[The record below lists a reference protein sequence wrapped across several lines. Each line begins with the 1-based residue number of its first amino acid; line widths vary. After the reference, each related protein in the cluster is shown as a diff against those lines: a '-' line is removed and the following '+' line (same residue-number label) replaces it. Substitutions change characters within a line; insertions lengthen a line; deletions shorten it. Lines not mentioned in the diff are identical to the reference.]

1 MKILKTNEFSDYLI
15 SINNASNI
23 YVNQLTFIYYDIILN
38 HHIAFHN
45 SFFTQNT
52 VSIENGEK
60 CDSCIRFFLNKL
72 NLSYSHSNK
81 TNLNR
86 IGKFNYFAM
95 KQLKGNIIC
104 IANKNKFYTYKKKIH
119 NMTNDEIKYLEDL
132 IIKKNNN
139 N

>member
-1 MKILKTNEFSDYLI
+1 
-15 SINNASNI
+15 
-23 YVNQLTFIYYDIILN
+23 
-38 HHIAFHN
+38 
-45 SFFTQNT
+45 
-52 VSIENGEK
+52 
-60 CDSCIRFFLNKL
+60 
-72 NLSYSHSNK
+72 
-81 TNLNR
+81 
-86 IGKFNYFAM
+86 M